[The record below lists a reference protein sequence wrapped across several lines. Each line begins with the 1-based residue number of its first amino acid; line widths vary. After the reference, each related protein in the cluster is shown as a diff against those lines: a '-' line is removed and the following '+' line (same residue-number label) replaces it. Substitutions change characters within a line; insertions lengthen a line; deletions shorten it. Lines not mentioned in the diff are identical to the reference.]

1 MMNPRLD
8 HLNQFYSLMNTL
20 DERLGGPRFLSSCTA
35 KSGWPSRGVYFFMES
50 GEDRAGDDQ
59 QARIVRVGTHAVS
72 EGSRTKL
79 WNRLSTHRGPE
90 KTGIG
95 RQRSSIF
102 RFLIGT
108 ALIERD
114 RRVLPTWCEGGAS
127 MPKEVLDSERFM
139 EMAVSDV
146 IRDMPL
152 LWLAVEDPAGR
163 ESLRGYIERNSIA
176 LLSNYGKDP
185 IDPPSKS
192 WLGRHCTRER
202 VRLSGLW
209 NQLHVQDEY
218 EPEFLDTLARLI
230 EEMECPW

>member
-1 MMNPRLD
+1 MNSRLD

-20 DERLGGPRFLSSCTA
+20 DERLGGPRFLSDCTA
-35 KSGWPSRGVYFFMES
+35 KSGWPSRGVYYFMES
-50 GEDRAGDDQ
+50 GEDRAGEDQ
-59 QARIVRVGTHAVS
+59 EPRIVRVGTHAVS
-72 EGSRTKL
+72 KRSRTKL
-79 WNRLSTHRGPE
+79 WNRLSTHRGSE

-114 RRVLPTWCEGGAS
+114 RRVLPSWNEGGTTV
-127 MPKEVLDSERFM
+127 PKEVLDNERFM

-146 IRDMPL
+146 IRGMPL
-152 LWLAVEDPAGR
+152 LWLAVEDAPGP

-176 LLSNYGKDP
+176 LLSNYGKEP

-192 WLGRHCTRER
+192 WLGHHCKKER

-209 NQLHVQDEY
+209 NQRHVKDEY

-230 EEMECPW
+230 GEMEVPR